1 MEYFSDASY
10 DSDEDASEEEEIEI
24 YTPRELDYMELEKLL
39 ESRKPPPVIEFCKN
53 IGVVALRCD
62 VLDLKIMKIENVVDK
77 LTVHSW
83 NNYWDNRPIDKKSLF
98 SVKDWNAIGEFS
110 LQLLEA
116 CGFDLPTQLHV
127 KNVMLN
133 LLSHVDFKHPAN

>member
-1 MEYFSDASY
+1 
-10 DSDEDASEEEEIEI
+10 
-24 YTPRELDYMELEKLL
+24 MELEKLL
-39 ESRKPPPVIEFCKN
+39 ESRKPPPVIEYVKD

-83 NNYWDNRPIDKKSLF
+83 NNYWDNRQIDKKSLF

-110 LQLLEA
+110 LQLLLT
-116 CGFDLPTQLHV
+116 CGFDFPTIPHV

-133 LLSHVDFKHPAN
+133 LLTHVNFKHPAN